1 VQNATGRNLQ
11 LSMSALQGVWALKS
25 YRRRHPELLTA
36 QIVSSLRRTSPDDA
50 YHDYEAALELETVVD
65 AVHEIEFH
73 DFLRRSITN
82 IIRAQT
88 PWWLPLVAKG
98 REKVR
103 AALNSNEEQCFEDAK
118 LFSSFPDDEVIAW
131 WDSLA
136 TEVRALRQEANN
148 LQGRVGEKL
157 SLEYELRRLISEG
170 ITVEPR
176 WIALDDNTAG
186 YDILSYDSGTVE
198 PVVKLIE
205 VKTCSRAAAQFFL
218 TTNEWRTALERSDHY
233 VFHLWL
239 LPEEKL
245 IEFSPADIREHV
257 PIDQGEGEW
266 QDAVITVPLELFNRS

>member
-1 VQNATGRNLQ
+1 MQNATGRNLQ

-25 YRRRHPELLTA
+25 YRRQHPELLTA

-65 AVHEIEFH
+65 TVHEIEFQ

-103 AALNSNEEQCFEDAK
+103 AALNSNEEQCFEDAE

-136 TEVRALRQEANN
+136 SEVRTLRQEANN

-157 SLEYELRRLISEG
+157 SLQYEFRRLMSEG
-170 ITVEPR
+170 IPVEPR

-186 YDILSYDSGTVE
+186 YDILSYDPGAVE

-205 VKTCSRAAAQFFL
+205 VKTCSRATAQFFL
-218 TTNEWRTALERSDHY
+218 TVNEWRTALERSNHY
-233 VFHLWL
+233 VFHVWL

-245 IEFSPADIREHV
+245 IEFSPDDIRQHV

-266 QDAVITVPLELFNRS
+266 QDAVITVPFELLNR